1 MKLNIGD
8 SVWHKKQTQMRA
20 QYVGWKF
27 YRNQATSPLLNLGRT
42 GVLRPPVGGVAE
54 WLKAAVLKT
63 VERLRV
69 PGVRIPPPPPLF
81 CKQVSKAKAQRNLRH
96 MTDTLQAI
104 AILRLTLSVQTV
116 SLC

>member
-1 MKLNIGD
+1 MNIGD
-8 SVWHKKQTQMRA
+8 SVSLKKQTQSA
-20 QYVGWKF
+20 VQYVWLKSS
-27 YRNQATSPLLNLGRT
+27 RNQATSPLLNLVRT

-81 CKQVSKAKAQRNLRH
+81 VL
-96 MTDTLQAI
+96 
-104 AILRLTLSVQTV
+104 
-116 SLC
+116 